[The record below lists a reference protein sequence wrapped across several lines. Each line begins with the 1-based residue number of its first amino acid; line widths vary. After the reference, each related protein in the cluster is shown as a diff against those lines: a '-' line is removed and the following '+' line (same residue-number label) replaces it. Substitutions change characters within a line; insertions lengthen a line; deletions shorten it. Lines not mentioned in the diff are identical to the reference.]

1 MGGEF
6 QLICFKLQ
14 VHHKKRASKEVFLK
28 PKFMLFPFIIKLPLA
43 GNDAW
48 QEGSAPKTTDLMTN
62 KHPYLS
68 SISRRNDAHISWVLN
83 GNNGTGCQEEL
94 FPGPLQID
102 DVNTYW

>member
-1 MGGEF
+1 M
-6 QLICFKLQ
+6 L
-14 VHHKKRASKEVFLK
+14 SKVFLK
-28 PKFMLFPFIIKLPLA
+28 PKFMLLPFIIKQPLT
-43 GNDAW
+43 GNDAG
-48 QEGSAPKTTDLMTN
+48 QESPAPKTTGLVTN
-62 KHPYLS
+62 KCPYLS